1 MMWKPGG
8 CNCSVTRTWKL
19 LSAARLIPERK
30 QYDTLYVSTH
40 IDLDKSVFFSLCRSL
55 FYFYLV
61 VEISISAFLPEC
73 VLFMCSL
80 GICQLKKVKRR
91 QALSLVQYRITLCF
105 EASGGELFFF
115 FPPLIS
121 FTSSLDSLVCV
132 FIHFLFFCLPFPP
145 TRSVSLSCYLKAHLS
160 AFLFSCLPSSH
171 SSVNPCEL
179 CFLMWVLCPSNNS
192 PSLLVS
198 LSYPAPQKPKHQL
211 IPCIWRWR

>member
-115 FPPLIS
+115 FSTINLFYFIS
-121 FTSSLDSLVCV
+121 GFFSLR
-132 FIHFLFFCLPFPP
+132 FYPFPFLLSP
-145 TRSVSLSCYLKAHLS
+145 VSPHTL
-160 AFLFSCLPSSH
+160 
-171 SSVNPCEL
+171 
-179 CFLMWVLCPSNNS
+179 
-192 PSLLVS
+192 
-198 LSYPAPQKPKHQL
+198 
-211 IPCIWRWR
+211 R